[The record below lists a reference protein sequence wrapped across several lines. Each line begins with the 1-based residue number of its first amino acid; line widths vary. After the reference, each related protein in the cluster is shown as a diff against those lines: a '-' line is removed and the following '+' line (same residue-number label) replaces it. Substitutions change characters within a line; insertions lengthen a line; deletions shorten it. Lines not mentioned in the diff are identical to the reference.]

1 MKENNKQLSNRIRER
16 FVSYYTKRFSSDL
29 RSFYDIRNDFG
40 DGSYPFVLMMVCGEH
55 SNTHRKSMKWD
66 DIDHFYMFSVAVF
79 FTSMCSQVIGR
90 LYGWFQM
97 ENFLRASGWPMLNCG
112 MGGLMHP
119 IVVMGDSM
127 LYPKEDKDRY
137 YDILHAASDYL
148 EADFLDFFSGHAA
161 NLNSNAYR
169 QLCDVVIPQEVA
181 SEFRTQVALYEA
193 YIGNHDVRYEGIY
206 VKYPRIRNTPHDIN
220 KNICSYL
227 SQFEE
232 EQPLWL
238 WNYKKEMSVSFSD
251 IMAGRVA
258 YYPGSGYDGT
268 LIKVGNQSH
277 SVHSYLY
284 VDYGIGKEEMINH
297 LAKPN
302 SIYGYHSIGHIE
314 WSEKDILPNGEYQ
327 RNVHKE
333 PRTPFRGP
341 FMSDEKPYCFTE
353 IMERNSDKDEAFGAR
368 RFAIT
373 FLFADGIAT
382 YYQLFCMEYKK
393 APWIFLLQDHGFGG
407 NYDQFGEGGLLDAII
422 TKNSIRPQHV
432 ICADNTHI
440 WNGYKETG
448 LPPIDDGKHHP
459 RRLYKRGL

>member
-1 MKENNKQLSNRIRER
+1 MKENNKQPSNRIHDL

-29 RSFYDIRNDFG
+29 KSFYDIRNDFG

-127 LYPKEDKDRY
+127 LYPKEKKDRY

-206 VKYPRIRNTPHDIN
+206 VKYPRVRNTPHDIN
-220 KNICSYL
+220 KNICTYL

-238 WNYKKEMSVSFSD
+238 WQYKKGVRVTFSD

-268 LIKVGNQSH
+268 LIKVGNQSR

-341 FMSDEKPYCFTE
+341 FKSDEKPYCFTE

-422 TKNSIRPQHV
+422 TKNGIRPQHV
-432 ICADNTHI
+432 ICADNTRI

-459 RRLYKRGL
+459 RRLYKKCL